1 MKDPDYHAARLPKD
15 ISRLKNT
22 TKILDVNKELIL
34 EFLEFAKANGAMPAT
49 LRNLIWSY
57 MTVASIVNKPFPDAT
72 YDDIVKIVA
81 EIENRYKSEKTKT
94 ALKSNLKMFYRW
106 LRKTKDYPPEVDW
119 IRINHKQVSNKLPEE
134 ILTEEEIVKMANASL
149 NPRDKALVLILYES
163 GCRIGELLSLKI
175 KNVQFDDYG
184 CVLIVPKGKT
194 GSRRVRIIKYAKELL
209 HWLDVHSL
217 KNDPESYVWISLG
230 VNTKNQLVSY
240 VAIEYVLKR
249 LAKKVGI
256 TKKVNPHSFRHARA
270 THLAPHLQP
279 PIMNEFF
286 GWSKDSRMSSV
297 YYHLSGK
304 NVDEA
309 LLRMYGLKPQ
319 EDEETKTVTIR
330 TCAKCGEVNSILA
343 HFCKKCNAPLD
354 LKIMLEV
361 DSKRKEFDNFI
372 RDFLVV
378 LAERDKNIKR
388 IFKEMVKERK
398 LEHLFSDKE
407 S

>member
-15 ISRLKNT
+15 MNRLRNS

-34 EFLEFAKANGAMPAT
+34 NFLEFAKANGAMPAT
-49 LRNLIWSY
+49 LRNLIWSC
-57 MTVASIVNKPFPDAT
+57 MTVASIISKPFTEAT
-72 YDDIVKIVA
+72 YDDIVKIAA

-94 ALKSNLKMFYRW
+94 ALKSNLKVFYRW

-119 IRINHKQVSNKLPEE
+119 IKINHKQVNNKLPEE
-134 ILTEEEIVKMANASL
+134 LLTEEEIVKMADAAL

-175 KNVQFDDYG
+175 KDVQFDDYG

-194 GSRRVRIIKYAKELL
+194 GARRVRIIKYAKELL
-209 HWLDVHSL
+209 HWLDVHPM
-217 KNDPESYVWISLG
+217 KNDPESYVWVSLG

-240 VAIEYVLKR
+240 VGIEYVLRR

-270 THLAPHLQP
+270 THLARYLPQA
-279 PIMNEFF
+279 IMNEIF

-297 YYHLSGK
+297 YYKLSGK
-304 NVDEA
+304 DVDEA
-309 LLRMYGLKPQ
+309 LLRMDGLKPR
-319 EDEETKTVTIR
+319 EDKELKPVMIK
-330 TCAKCGEVNSILA
+330 TCARCGEVNSVLA
-343 HFCKKCNAPLD
+343 HFCKKCNSPLD

-361 DSKRKEFDNFI
+361 DSRRKEFDNFI

-378 LAERDKNIKR
+378 LAERDKSIKR
-388 IFKEMVKERK
+388 IFKEMVKERG

-407 S
+407 N